1 MMYKKKVMHTI
12 PDSIE
17 EDVQVF
23 HKKKA
28 RLENTK
34 DVVYTSN
41 ENVSSEK
48 KLRIEKTDDLV

>member
-1 MMYKKKVMHTI
+1 M
-12 PDSIE
+12 
-17 EDVQVF
+17 QVF

-41 ENVSSEK
+41 ENVSSETK
-48 KLRIEKTDDLV
+48 IRIDKTDDLVYKSIDNEKTDDLV